1 MTRSATETAD
11 YPLEFV
17 NAKLRGRR
25 HRLYEGDRLRVLSQC
40 ASVEELAGRLYPRQ
54 TVAGR
59 LGLERLLRERCI
71 SELTFVLGYLS
82 GTLEQVLS
90 AMLRRFQVDAIVAL
104 LRLLAGGEEEAEPE
118 RYVAGLPPRF
128 AVSAADL
135 LGSGGVEEFVEKLP
149 VYSPQAAAS
158 IDLYRQT
165 GSIAFTEMAL
175 QRACWT
181 DIMHACDRLAARWR
195 MTCLGPV
202 LCEIDSA
209 RLLAVLRAARNY
221 RLRWEQIE
229 PFLPERGPLKDAAGG
244 FNISNATLRELHKD
258 PSESRLASALPA
270 SRQTGVAED
279 IVAIEETLWKRTMS
293 EAERLFYSTMEGPAV
308 MVGYYY
314 LRRNELKEL
323 TGLAEAV
330 HYGREPASRP

>member
-1 MTRSATETAD
+1 M
-11 YPLEFV
+11 EFV

-40 ASVEELAGRLYPRQ
+40 ASVEDLAGRLYPRQ

-82 GTLEQVLS
+82 GALEQVVS

-104 LRLLAGGEEEAEPE
+104 LRLFAGSEQEADPD

-128 AVSAADL
+128 AVPATDL
-135 LGSGGVEEFVEKLP
+135 FGSGGVEEFVEKLP
-149 VYSPQAAAS
+149 VYSAEAATS

-165 GSIAFTEMAL
+165 GSTAFTEMAL
-175 QRACWT
+175 QRAYWT
-181 DIMHACDRLAARWR
+181 DLAGACSRLAARWR
-195 MTCLGPV
+195 LTCLGPV

-221 RLRWEQIE
+221 RLGWGQIE
-229 PFLPERGPLKDAAGG
+229 PFLPQRGPLEDAAGG
-244 FNISNATLRELHKD
+244 FSISNAALRELHKD
-258 PSESRLASALPA
+258 PSESRLASAVPA
-270 SRQTGVAED
+270 LRQTGVAQD
-279 IVAIEETLWKRTMS
+279 VVAIEEILWKRTMS

-308 MVGYYY
+308 TVGYYY

-323 TGLAEAV
+323 TGLAEAI
-330 HYGREPASRP
+330 HYGREPVGRP